1 MVKYVVIGTAGHVDH
16 GKTTLIRAL
25 TGTDTDRLPEEKRRG
40 LTIETGF
47 AHLSLTGVEAAIVD
61 VPGHERFI
69 RNMLVGAGQVDVA
82 LLVVAADE
90 GVKPQTV
97 EHAEILRLLGVQRGV
112 VALTRCDLAA
122 LEALAQTREQLRRL
136 FAGGFLENAPVLEV
150 CALTGAGLPELCAAL
165 EHEALLAPPREKN
178 APAHMPID
186 RIFTVPGFG
195 TVVTG
200 ALMQGSLR
208 VGETVFLRPGGKAAR
223 VRGIQR
229 GGKDVDAVCAG
240 QRAAVNLAGVETAE
254 IHRGCALDG
263 EKARDEAKILCV
275 KLNTLPREKSAI
287 RNGTRLHL
295 HADAGETLCRVYLE
309 HAAAL
314 APGQSAVAQLV
325 PEEVL
330 GVIAGSRFIVRS
342 YSPVETVG
350 GGTVLAMATRRYRP
364 QEAPHWALLRALDG
378 GTPQQRV
385 LALCAAECA
394 VPWQG
399 GAHVR
404 LRLSQG
410 AWEAAVTALESS
422 GRLVRAGALLMDARR
437 LHALCVELRAVL
449 SAFHAGRPLE
459 AGMPLGALCAALSA
473 KLPQGSMERL
483 LTTGADALGV
493 RVFAGLAALPE
504 FCPETTSAARALS
517 ARLLGLLEQRGFL
530 PLSEAEAALLCGQPP
545 RACRSAFEALGGA
558 VRCLR
563 GTGWLLQEQ
572 YRQAEDALSLAL
584 AEAPFTLARYRDIL
598 GASRKPCQL
607 LLEHFDAA
615 GMTRRTGDLRVCGE
629 KQHGSR

>member
-47 AHLSLTGVEAAIVD
+47 AHLSLPGVEAAIVD

-112 VALTRCDLAA
+112 VALTRRDLAA
-122 LEALAQTREQLRRL
+122 PEALARTREQLRRL

-165 EHEALLAPPREKN
+165 EHEALLALQREKN
-178 APAHMPID
+178 APVHMPID
-186 RIFTVPGFG
+186 RVFTVPGFG

-229 GGKDVDAVCAG
+229 YGKDVDAVCAG

-275 KLNTLPREKSAI
+275 KLNTLPHEKCAI
-287 RNGTRLHL
+287 RNGMRLHL

-314 APGQSAVAQLV
+314 APGQNAVAQLV
-325 PEEVL
+325 PEDAL

-350 GGTVLAMATRRYRP
+350 GGTVLATAARRYRP

-385 LALCAAECA
+385 LALCAAACA

-422 GRLVRAGALLMDARR
+422 GQLARAGALLMDARR
-437 LHALCVELRAVL
+437 FHALCAELRAVL

-459 AGMPLGALCAALSA
+459 AGMPLGALCAALSV
-473 KLPQGSMERL
+473 KLPQGSMEQL

-493 RVFAGLAALPE
+493 RVFGGLAALPE
-504 FCPETTSAARALS
+504 FCPETTGAARALS
-517 ARLLGLLEQRGFL
+517 AQLLGLLEQRGFL

-545 RACRSAFEALGGA
+545 RACRNAFEALGGA
-558 VRCLR
+558 VRCL
-563 GTGWLLQEQ
+563 GGMGWLLQER